1 MQKDQLPKKNI
12 REIQPNPFLV
22 QKRLGK
28 KLRVAAYCRVST
40 AQEEQELSFESQVAY
55 YTNLI
60 ENNPEWEL
68 VEIFADHG
76 ISGTKDT
83 TRPGFMKMID
93 ACKKH
98 KVDLILTKSMSRF
111 ARNTLDCLKYIRLLK
126 SLDVTIEFEKE
137 GLNTSELSSEI
148 YLTWFSA
155 FAQAE
160 SESLSQNVTMGKR
173 RLYKEGHFTFQYKH
187 FLGYRKGADGRPEI
201 DPEQAETVKRIFY
214 GFLAGKTPQQ
224 LKLELERE
232 GIPSPTGKAEWSKAT
247 IQNMLRNEKYVGDV
261 LLQKTYTADFLTK
274 KIKKNQGEIAQY
286 YITDNHPAIIPR
298 DVFQEVQLELARRS
312 SKRKVSQKKTKTQQ
326 GKYTS
331 KFALSERLVCGE
343 CGAMYRRTMWVKRD
357 GTKENVWRCVNRL
370 EFGRKNCKDSPSL
383 KEPALQRAI
392 LNCIQSTV
400 TDRQE
405 IANIVRETEK
415 NILIAESSGEDPTAM
430 FERIRQIDQEMSSLL
445 ELVVNSDTPEIYD
458 GKFKSLSD
466 EKAAL
471 QKKLD
476 SMTKQ
481 AEADSRSH
489 KRLEKLLG
497 EITESEVQLT
507 DYNDEFIRRVV
518 EQVTVLS
525 ATQIEV
531 RFVGGYS
538 KIGSIE

>member
-1 MQKDQLPKKNI
+1 MQQNQLPKKNI

-55 YTNLI
+55 YTSLI

-137 GLNTSELSSEI
+137 GLNTGELSSEI

-187 FLGYRKGADGRPEI
+187 FLGYRKGPDGQPQI

-224 LKLELERE
+224 LKLELEQE
-232 GIPSPTGKAEWSKAT
+232 GIPSPTGNAEWSKAT
-247 IQNMLRNEKYVGDV
+247 IQNMLRNEKYAGDV

-274 KIKKNQGEIAQY
+274 KLRKNQGEIAQY

-298 DVFQEVQLELARRS
+298 NVFQEVQLELARRS

-331 KFALSERLVCGE
+331 KFALSESTRPE
-343 CGAMYRRTMWVKRD
+343 CLFCRPW
-357 GTKENVWRCVNRL
+357 
-370 EFGRKNCKDSPSL
+370 
-383 KEPALQRAI
+383 
-392 LNCIQSTV
+392 
-400 TDRQE
+400 
-405 IANIVRETEK
+405 
-415 NILIAESSGEDPTAM
+415 
-430 FERIRQIDQEMSSLL
+430 
-445 ELVVNSDTPEIYD
+445 
-458 GKFKSLSD
+458 
-466 EKAAL
+466 
-471 QKKLD
+471 
-476 SMTKQ
+476 
-481 AEADSRSH
+481 
-489 KRLEKLLG
+489 
-497 EITESEVQLT
+497 
-507 DYNDEFIRRVV
+507 
-518 EQVTVLS
+518 
-525 ATQIEV
+525 
-531 RFVGGYS
+531 
-538 KIGSIE
+538 

>member
-1 MQKDQLPKKNI
+1 MQQDQLPKKNI

-60 ENNPEWEL
+60 ENDPEWEL

-76 ISGTKDT
+76 ISGIKDT

-93 ACKKH
+93 ACKKN
-98 KVDLILTKSMSRF
+98 KVDVILTKSMSRF

-137 GLNTSELSSEI
+137 GLNTGELSSEI

-187 FLGYRKGADGRPEI
+187 FLGYRKGPDGQPEI

-224 LKLELERE
+224 LKLELEQE
-232 GIPSPTGKAEWSKAT
+232 GILSPTGKAEWSKAT
-247 IQNMLRNEKYVGDV
+247 IQNMLRNEKYAGDV

-286 YITDNHPAIIPR
+286 YITDHHPAIIPR

-357 GTKENVWRCVNRL
+357 GTKENVWRCINRL

-400 TDRQE
+400 ADRQE
-405 IANIVRETEK
+405 IVDAIREAEK
-415 NILIAESSGEDPTAM
+415 NILITESIGEDPTAM

-458 GKFKSLSD
+458 RKFKSLSD

-471 QKKLD
+471 QQKLD
-476 SMTKQ
+476 SITKQ
-481 AEADSRSH
+481 AEADSRNQ

-497 EITESEVQLT
+497 EITESEVRLT

-538 KIGSIE
+538 KVGCIE

>member
-1 MQKDQLPKKNI
+1 MQQNQLPKKNI

-55 YTNLI
+55 YTSLI

-137 GLNTSELSSEI
+137 GLNTGELSSEI

-187 FLGYRKGADGRPEI
+187 FLGYRKGPDGQPQI

-224 LKLELERE
+224 LKLELEQE
-232 GIPSPTGKAEWSKAT
+232 GIPSPTGNAEWSKAT
-247 IQNMLRNEKYVGDV
+247 IQNMLRNEKYAGDV

-274 KIKKNQGEIAQY
+274 KIRKNQGEIAQY

-298 DVFQEVQLELARRS
+298 NVFQEVQLELARRS

-357 GTKENVWRCVNRL
+357 GTK
-370 EFGRKNCKDSPSL
+370 DSI
-383 KEPALQRAI
+383 K
-392 LNCIQSTV
+392 
-400 TDRQE
+400 
-405 IANIVRETEK
+405 
-415 NILIAESSGEDPTAM
+415 
-430 FERIRQIDQEMSSLL
+430 RIREFLENDGIRAEYIMGEVELDQRQVLI
-445 ELVVNSDTPEIYD
+445 NDFRD
-458 GKFKSLSD
+458 GKFDVLITNPHTLAESVSLHSVCHD
-466 EKAAL
+466 AIYFKYSYNLVHLL
-471 QKKLD
+471 QSKD
-476 SMTKQ
+476 
-481 AEADSRSH
+481 RIH
-489 KRLEKLLG
+489 RLGLSEGQYTQYYFMENQYLG
-497 EITESEVQLT
+497 ENGIRSIDHKVYARLKEKEQTMLDAIDNHELEPIYTSEEDL
-507 DYNDEFIRRVV
+507 NLIFGE
-518 EQVTVLS
+518 
-525 ATQIEV
+525 
-531 RFVGGYS
+531 
-538 KIGSIE
+538 

>member
-1 MQKDQLPKKNI
+1 M
-12 REIQPNPFLV
+12 
-22 QKRLGK
+22 
-28 KLRVAAYCRVST
+28 
-40 AQEEQELSFESQVAY
+40 
-55 YTNLI
+55 
-60 ENNPEWEL
+60 
-68 VEIFADHG
+68 
-76 ISGTKDT
+76 
-83 TRPGFMKMID
+83 
-93 ACKKH
+93 
-98 KVDLILTKSMSRF
+98 
-111 ARNTLDCLKYIRLLK
+111 
-126 SLDVTIEFEKE
+126 
-137 GLNTSELSSEI
+137 
-148 YLTWFSA
+148 
-155 FAQAE
+155 
-160 SESLSQNVTMGKR
+160 
-173 RLYKEGHFTFQYKH
+173 
-187 FLGYRKGADGRPEI
+187 
-201 DPEQAETVKRIFY
+201 
-214 GFLAGKTPQQ
+214 
-224 LKLELERE
+224 
-232 GIPSPTGKAEWSKAT
+232 
-247 IQNMLRNEKYVGDV
+247 
-261 LLQKTYTADFLTK
+261 
-274 KIKKNQGEIAQY
+274 
-286 YITDNHPAIIPR
+286 
-298 DVFQEVQLELARRS
+298 ARRS

-405 IANIVRETEK
+405 IANLVRETEK
-415 NILIAESSGEDPTAM
+415 NILIAEIGGENPTAM
-430 FERIRQIDQEMSSLL
+430 FERIRQIDREMSSLL

-481 AEADSRSH
+481 AEADSRSQ
-489 KRLEKLLG
+489 KQIEKLLG

-518 EQVTVLS
+518 GQVTVLS

-538 KIGSIE
+538 KIGSVE